1 MKNNKLLACPY
12 IVWMI
17 LFTII
22 PLGIVVYYALT
33 DSMTG
38 QFTLANLTAIGSYLP
53 IFLRSIWLSL
63 FASLICLVIGYPVA
77 YFIAQCKPLTQRFL
91 EMLIMLPM
99 CMSFLLRTRSGEFTI
114 NGTYSI
120 AELRQMKEKGRLGDA
135 VISIEDSLNGLIDKL
150 SLTGLD
156 EKQARLIRNGA
167 EIFPGE
173 LKGRDDSRI
182 VMLYADGEFLGIGQ
196 TGEGGSVHIK
206 INLTEAGA

>member
-1 MKNNKLLACPY
+1 
-12 IVWMI
+12 
-17 LFTII
+17 
-22 PLGIVVYYALT
+22 
-33 DSMTG
+33 
-38 QFTLANLTAIGSYLP
+38 
-53 IFLRSIWLSL
+53 
-63 FASLICLVIGYPVA
+63 
-77 YFIAQCKPLTQRFL
+77 
-91 EMLIMLPM
+91 
-99 CMSFLLRTRSGEFTI
+99 MSFLLRTRSGEFTI
-114 NGTYSI
+114 GSTYSI
-120 AELRQMKEKGRLGDA
+120 AELRQMKEKGRLDDA

-173 LKGRDDSRI
+173 LKGRDESRL

>member
-1 MKNNKLLACPY
+1 
-12 IVWMI
+12 
-17 LFTII
+17 
-22 PLGIVVYYALT
+22 
-33 DSMTG
+33 
-38 QFTLANLTAIGSYLP
+38 
-53 IFLRSIWLSL
+53 
-63 FASLICLVIGYPVA
+63 
-77 YFIAQCKPLTQRFL
+77 
-91 EMLIMLPM
+91 
-99 CMSFLLRTRSGEFTI
+99 MSFLLRTRSGEFTI
-114 NGTYSI
+114 GSTYSI
-120 AELRQMKEKGRLGDA
+120 AELRQMKEEGRLDDA

-196 TGEGGSVHIK
+196 TGKGGSVHIK

>member
-1 MKNNKLLACPY
+1 MKNKLLAAPY
-12 IVWMI
+12 IVWMV
-17 LFTII
+17 LFTLI
-22 PLGIVVYYALT
+22 PLGIVFYYALT
-33 DSMTG
+33 DSITG
-38 QFTLANLTAIGSYLP
+38 QFTLANLAGMGTYLP

-114 NGTYSI
+114 GRTYSI

-173 LKGRDDSRI
+173 LKGRDDSRL